1 MCCMFCW
8 ENSVLRFQKM
18 IYKLWVTQVRP
29 LPSYWHQCV
38 MRCMSSSM
46 GNLQVWH
53 SHLYAFSC
61 SGFSQD
67 NNSNKSICLWI
78 NQTKV
83 LEFLSPPNI
92 LSGGGLWVWAVDQV
106 VQWAGMYK
114 WIRKSVY
121 KQAATA
127 LHYSQWQL
135 VCKCV
140 PASSWLLTH
149 CLSEFTELVNSQF
162 KTTLNMHP
170 NCLLMRLSH
179 KYCLCH
185 DRIMAHTWRHGVQV
199 SKGLCSYEACH
210 PVIWIWHL
218 THGCIRS
225 LAWEALFSLVHFGS
239 ADLLQSSLLGLNQ
252 ITGCKLLFSVI
263 LQRWSIEET

>member
-1 MCCMFCW
+1 MITMDLTMCCMFCW

-18 IYKLWVTQVRP
+18 IYKLWVTQVQP
-29 LPSYWHQCV
+29 LPSHWHQCV
-38 MRCMSSSM
+38 MRCMFSSM

-61 SGFSQD
+61 SGLSQD
-67 NNSNKSICLWI
+67 NNSNKNICLWI

-92 LSGGGLWVWAVDQV
+92 LLGGGLWVWVVDQV
-106 VQWAGMYK
+106 VQWVGMYE
-114 WIRKSVY
+114 WIRKSFY

-149 CLSEFTELVNSQF
+149 CLSEITELVNSQF
-162 KTTLNMHP
+162 KTALNMHP
-170 NCLLMRLSH
+170 NCLLWGFHTNIVFVVTELW
-179 KYCLCH
+179 
-185 DRIMAHTWRHGVQV
+185 RILGDMGCRYPRVCAHTRPAIRWSGFDISHMGV
-199 SKGLCSYEACH
+199 SGLLPE
-210 PVIWIWHL
+210 
-218 THGCIRS
+218 R
-225 LAWEALFSLVHFGS
+225 LFSLLSILDLQIYYSHHFWGWIRS
-239 ADLLQSSLLGLNQ
+239 QAANCSFLW
-252 ITGCKLLFSVI
+252 F
-263 LQRWSIEET
+263 